1 MKLHL
6 LACNFER
13 GSGDG
18 VWQSGSSC
26 AIQEVKGVFVNLQSY
41 YYNYNESKILITA
54 LAGVVQWIDCWP
66 ANQKVAGLIPSQG
79 TCLGCRPGLQWGV
92 LKGQPHTGV
101 SLPHFSLP
109 SPLSKY
115 K

>member
-54 LAGVVQWIDCWP
+54 LVGVAQWTDCWS
-66 ANQKVAGLIPSQG
+66 ANQKVADSIPSQG
-79 TCLGCRPGLQWGV
+79 TGLGCRPGLQWGV
-92 LKGQPHTGV
+92 LKRQPHTDV
-101 SLPHFSLP
+101 SLSLFLPPFP
-109 SPLSKY
+109 SL
-115 K
+115 